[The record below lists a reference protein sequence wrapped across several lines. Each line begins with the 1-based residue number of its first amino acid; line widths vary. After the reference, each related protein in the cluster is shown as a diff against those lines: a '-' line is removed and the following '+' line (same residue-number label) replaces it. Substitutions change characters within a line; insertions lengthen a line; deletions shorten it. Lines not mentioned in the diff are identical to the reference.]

1 MDRLKG
7 QTTVELE
14 SLMGMVDYIH
24 KLEEHN
30 KALSDQIDELK
41 EKEGQRVIVCYIDDD
56 GEESVDLE
64 DFEDVKKD
72 VEKLCKV
79 TIEKL
84 QKENK
89 ELKEEVSSIDK
100 HVAILQKRIDE
111 LKSRNLWKR
120 ILNK

>member
-24 KLEEHN
+24 KLEEHK

-56 GEESVDLE
+56 GEESIDLE

-89 ELKEEVSSIDK
+89 ELKEEVSRIDK
-100 HVAILQKRIDE
+100 YVAVLQKRIEE
-111 LKSRNLWKR
+111 LKSRNLWER

>member
-24 KLEEHN
+24 ELEEHN
-30 KALSDQIDELK
+30 NALSDQIDELK

-56 GEESVDLE
+56 GEESIDLE

-89 ELKEEVSSIDK
+89 ELKVEVSRIDK
-100 HVAILQKRIDE
+100 YVATLQKRIEE